1 MAELQG
7 GTSAPARR
15 RAGGSRP
22 GAPRG
27 AGFNPQLMAMNI
39 DARKSISRRDGS
51 SADREFQEIMGGDTQ
66 LSDESLGGSDERSV
80 LDAVQARSYTDEQSL
95 EIEGPLAGG
104 GMMSSQ
110 TEELEAARGRERQ
123 MRRTQSQFTG
133 ETSRGASSANAEEAQ
148 SPQRQESGAAEAEEE
163 AEEEEEEENN
173 EQQAAFEM
181 QRAQSQAAQEV
192 KSKVAENLK
201 ERFRV
206 KMQNRMAK
214 RSANA
219 GVRTGVEG
227 AELAG
232 SEVVVPLILLVLQ
245 LNVQMVN
252 KYIFT
257 PMLFKGWNEQADEA
271 IDGMM
276 FFDQSFPED
285 VLTVFVDI
293 IIAIVVFMLCAT
305 FLIIVAAIAMSIDGA
320 FQVVSQIGDA
330 ATGR

>member
-110 TEELEAARGRERQ
+110 VEELEAARQRERQ

-133 ETSRGASSANAEEAQ
+133 EHAGGSSTSDTEEAQ

-163 AEEEEEEENN
+163 AEEEEEEDH

-192 KSKVAENLK
+192 KNKVAENLK

-214 RSANA
+214 RSANT

-227 AELAG
+227 AEFAG
-232 SEVVVPLILLVLQ
+232 SEVVVPLILFVLQ

-293 IIAIVVFMLCAT
+293 IIAIAVFMLCAT